1 MTGARTL
8 PALLLLLAIAPAVAA
23 QSLAP
28 ARTLA
33 ARSIIAEADLVVL
46 ARAIPG
52 TLKDPAALLGQ
63 ETRRILYAGRPI
75 RPGDVGPPAVVERNQ
90 PVSLLFRRGAIEIT
104 AEGRALGRAG
114 IGEALRAMNLGSRN
128 IVSGVVTAPGQI
140 RILP

>member
-1 MTGARTL
+1 MTGARTVL
-8 PALLLLLAIAPAVAA
+8 ALMALAIAPAAAA

-33 ARSIIAEADLVVL
+33 ARSIITESDLVTL
-46 ARAIPG
+46 ARAVPG
-52 TLKDPAALLGQ
+52 TLKDRAALLGQ

-75 RPGDVGPPAVVERNQ
+75 RPGDVGPPAVIERNQ
-90 PVSLLFRRGAIEIT
+90 PVSLLFRRGAIEII